1 MKIGI
6 VCPYNI
12 YMPGG
17 VQAHIEG
24 QIKELRSRGHSVTL
38 ITPRPAGYTE
48 DPKEGTVFVG
58 RSTRIKAQQTW
69 SDIAASVD
77 TDVIDLLLE
86 KSQFDIIHIHEPL
99 IPFLASQ
106 ILGRLQCPAIGT
118 FHAAIPDTFLAKA
131 VVGSTGP
138 YKRGIMKHLSAVTA
152 VSKAAADS
160 IDDLVDPSQIII
172 IPNAIDAAQFALTA
186 NRDPNMILYI
196 GRLEKRKGVK
206 YLLTAFSDLL
216 KVLPDATLII
226 AGDGPER
233 GSLEAK
239 VRSLKLSSKVKFLG
253 HISDERKVS
262 LLARCQVF
270 TSPAV
275 FGESFGIV
283 LLEAAAAGAVTV
295 AGNNPGYESVLVG
308 PGRLSLVDVKGSGE
322 YARRLELLMTEP
334 ALQAVWRHWAAGY
347 VKNFSYSKLAASY
360 EHLYEQQVKK

>member
-1 MKIGI
+1 MKIGV

-17 VQAHIEG
+17 VQTHIEG
-24 QIKELRSRGHSVTL
+24 QIKQLRSRGHDVTL
-38 ITPRPAGYTE
+38 ITPRPAGYSE
-48 DPKEGTVFVG
+48 DPAQGAVFVG

-69 SDIAASVD
+69 SDVAASVD
-77 TDVIDLLLE
+77 TEVIDRLLAE
-86 KSQFDIIHIHEPL
+86 SQFDIVHIHEPL

-106 ILGRLQCPAIGT
+106 ILGRIQCPAVGT

-160 IDDLVDPSQIII
+160 IDDLIDLSKIAI
-172 IPNAIDAAQFALTA
+172 IPNAIDVTQFSETA
-186 NRDPNMILYI
+186 NRDPDLILYI

-206 YLLTAFSDLL
+206 YLLTAFSDLV
-216 KVLPDATLII
+216 KNLPDATLVI

-253 HISDERKVS
+253 HITDERKIS
-262 LLARCQVF
+262 LLARCQIF

-308 PGRLSLVDVKGSGE
+308 PGRLSLVDVKRRGE

-347 VKNFSYSKLAASY
+347 VKNFSYTKLASSY
-360 EHLYEQQVKK
+360 EHIYEQLLSR